1 MKTLFKLFRI
11 FFRLGLFTF
20 GGGFAMIPLIEE
32 EIIKKNSMLREDQF
46 FDIVAFT
53 QSLPG
58 SLAVNMSIF
67 IGYHIYGVPGALTS
81 AIAVAIPPF
90 SVILLIATFFIRFM
104 DIPLVQQAFR
114 GIRVAV
120 LVLILLALKRLAQ
133 KVNWNVFKMVLV
145 AGIIAAISVF
155 GVHPGFAIL
164 ISAALGYFVFQ
175 PMEEEEG

>member
-1 MKTLFKLFRI
+1 
-11 FFRLGLFTF
+11 
-20 GGGFAMIPLIEE
+20 MIPLIEE
-32 EIIKKNSMLREDQF
+32 EIIKKNSMLREDEF

-67 IGYHIYGVPGALTS
+67 IGYHVQGVPGALTS

-90 SVILLIATFFIRFM
+90 SVILLIATFLIRYM
-104 DIPLVQQAFR
+104 EIPLVQQAFR

-133 KVNWNVFKMVLV
+133 KVNWNVYKVVLV
-145 AGIIAAISVF
+145 AAIIAGISGF
-155 GVHPGFAIL
+155 GFHPGFAIL
-164 ISAALGYFVFQ
+164 ISAGLGYFVFQ
-175 PMEEEEG
+175 PMEEKEG

>member
-1 MKTLFKLFRI
+1 
-11 FFRLGLFTF
+11 
-20 GGGFAMIPLIEE
+20 MIPLIEE
-32 EIIKKNSMLREDQF
+32 EIIKKNSMLKEDEF

-67 IGYHIYGVPGALTS
+67 IGYHVHGVPGALTS

-90 SVILLIATFFIRFM
+90 LVILLIASFFIRFM
-104 DIPLVQQAFR
+104 EIPLVQQAFR

-133 KVNWNVFKMVLV
+133 KVNWNTLKGVLV
-145 AGIIAAISVF
+145 VGIIVAISFF
-155 GVHPGFAIL
+155 GIHPGFAIVL
-164 ISAALGYFVFQ
+164 SAALGYFVFQ
-175 PMEEEEG
+175 PMEEKEG